1 MKLVF
6 SEKYEIELACLT
18 TIKWNVSY
26 VSHWIQHAQDYASI
40 QSNIVNVTFDLK
52 KGSFASIMGF
62 KTKGD
67 GFFTLVR
74 LLLIFFT

>member
-1 MKLVF
+1 MSV
-6 SEKYEIELACLT
+6 IESNT
-18 TIKWNVSY
+18 
-26 VSHWIQHAQDYASI
+26 HWIYASI

-74 LLLIFFT
+74 LLLIFFTQISAILSPSIKVN

>member
-1 MKLVF
+1 MWAMSV
-6 SEKYEIELACLT
+6 IESNT
-18 TIKWNVSY
+18 HRI
-26 VSHWIQHAQDYASI
+26 YASI

-67 GFFTLVR
+67 VFFTLVR

>member
-1 MKLVF
+1 MSV
-6 SEKYEIELACLT
+6 IESNT
-18 TIKWNVSY
+18 HRI
-26 VSHWIQHAQDYASI
+26 YASI
-40 QSNIVNVTFDLK
+40 QSKIGNVTFDLK

-74 LLLIFFT
+74 LLLIFLRK